1 MTEPANTPILSE
13 LEDDPDLWELAEQFA
28 RKMPDLL
35 EWINTAVG
43 QVQIEI
49 LKERILH
56 FKVAA
61 VHGGFA
67 PLVNQAN
74 RITQLINDNQIEQ
87 VQYEVDQ
94 LNQLCQ
100 RVPTP

>member
-1 MTEPANTPILSE
+1 
-13 LEDDPDLWELAEQFA
+13 
-28 RKMPDLL
+28 
-35 EWINTAVG
+35 
-43 QVQIEI
+43 VQIEI

-67 PLVNQAN
+67 LLVDQAN
-74 RITQLINDNQIEQ
+74 RITQLINDDQIEQ
-87 VQYEVDQ
+87 VQSEVDQ

-100 RVPTP
+100 RVPTL